1 MTFRLQSITRMSSI
15 IINYYEHYGNTRQQK
30 LLGSEVL
37 DGVEEALL
45 PTNPEFVT
53 DSITGKSR
61 QEKIFMSKKFVARDE
76 YRWQVL
82 QVAGHCDVTTRRLV
96 FDVALTS
103 RRQVEKDRCLTQ
115 IMKQRKKTQNQ
126 HLQAFLRPFHF
137 VEVEYGHPMSIGKA
151 TGEVKSNKRY
161 PESFQLG
168 SMPKRRLAI
177 VLKVTQRK
185 TTCLVQVVPISSVQP
200 AGHDQSCVE
209 VTNMIASFG
218 FSDYKKQ
225 CWAICGMVEHVSATR
240 IFVPEINFGGGKF
253 KPSFRAELKG
263 EDKKSIQRALVYGV
277 GVQAVVEEKNNQ
289 IAMHEKKIA
298 ELQKQ
303 LGLLQTRLEASAI
316 HEAIARE
323 YAEILDDNFEDT
335 VAKRI
340 KSEMAC
346 GVSDEQG

>member
-1 MTFRLQSITRMSSI
+1 MSSI
-15 IINYYEHYGNTRQQK
+15 IINYYEHYGNTGQQK
-30 LLGSEVL
+30 LLGSEFL
-37 DGVEEALL
+37 DGIEEALL

-61 QEKIFMSKKFVARDE
+61 QEKIFMSKKFFGRDE

-82 QVAGHCDVTTRRLV
+82 QVAGHSDLITRGLV
-96 FDVALTS
+96 FDVVLTS

-115 IMKQRKKTQNQ
+115 VIKQRKKTQRQN
-126 HLQAFLRPFHF
+126 LQAFLRPFYL

-151 TGEVKSNKRY
+151 SGEVKSNKRY

-177 VLKVTQRK
+177 VLKATQRK
-185 TTCLVQVVPISSVQP
+185 TTGLVQVVPISSVEP
-200 AGHDQSCVE
+200 ASCDQSCVE
-209 VTNMIASFG
+209 VTGMIAPFG
-218 FSDYKKQ
+218 FSDYKKP

-240 IFVPEINFGGGKF
+240 IFFPEIKLGGGK
-253 KPSFRAELKG
+253 PQPNFRAELKG
-263 EDKKSIQRALVYGV
+263 ENKKSIQRALVYGV
-277 GVQAVVEEKNNQ
+277 GGQAVVEEKNDQ
-289 IAMHEKKIA
+289 IAMHNKKIA

-303 LGLLQTRLEASAI
+303 LELLQTQLKISEI

-323 YAEILDDNFEDT
+323 YAEILEDNFEDA

-340 KSEMAC
+340 KVEI
-346 GVSDEQG
+346 V